1 MAKRYSSNTSGNS
14 LMIVMIVVIVAVL
27 ALGIWAVWG
36 TISTNVRNNQLA
48 NGAEP
53 TVEELSDQSGMEIDE
68 FLAQYGVADQGLDGS
83 SLMSEMTDPMTLTN
97 YASFMGVSLTE
108 DDFADFKTKNEIAD
122 DVTMDTTDPD
132 IKSQYYMYAYQK
144 QTEEQA
150 AEQAA
155 SEASADTADTAADTA
170 TTDTTAADATAAT
183 ASTDT
188 AAEATPAA
196 E

>member
-1 MAKRYSSNTSGNS
+1 MAKKYSSNTSGNS
-14 LMIVMIVVIVAVL
+14 LVIVMIVVIVAVL
-27 ALGIWAVWG
+27 ALGVWAVWG

-108 DDFADFKTKNEIAD
+108 DDFADFKTTNEIAD

-144 QTEEQA
+144 QMEEQA
-150 AEQAA
+150 AAQAA
-155 SEASADTADTAADTA
+155 SEASADTAADTATADTASTDTTAADTTADTA
-170 TTDTTAADATAAT
+170 TTDT
-183 ASTDT
+183 
-188 AAEATPAA
+188 AAE
-196 E
+196 

>member
-1 MAKRYSSNTSGNS
+1 MAKKYSSNTSGNS
-14 LMIVMIVVIVAVL
+14 LVIVMIVVIVAVL
-27 ALGIWAVWG
+27 ALGVWAVWG
-36 TISTNVRNNQLA
+36 TIFTNVRNNQLA

-108 DDFADFKTKNEIAD
+108 DDFADFKTTNEIAD

-144 QTEEQA
+144 QTE
-150 AEQAA
+150 EQAA

>member
-108 DDFADFKTKNEIAD
+108 DDFADFKTTNEIAD

-144 QTEEQA
+144 QMEEQA

>member
-1 MAKRYSSNTSGNS
+1 MAKKYSSNTSGNS
-14 LMIVMIVVIVAVL
+14 LVIVMIVVIVAVL
-27 ALGIWAVWG
+27 ALGVWAVWG
-36 TISTNVRNNQLA
+36 TIFTNVRNNQLA

-108 DDFADFKTKNEIAD
+108 DDFADFKTTNEIAD

-144 QTEEQA
+144 QMEEQA
-150 AEQAA
+150 AAQAA
-155 SEASADTADTAADTA
+155 SEASADTAADTATADTASTDTTSADTTADTA
-170 TTDTTAADATAAT
+170 TTDT
-183 ASTDT
+183 
-188 AAEATPAA
+188 AAE
-196 E
+196 

>member
-144 QTEEQA
+144 QA

>member
-14 LMIVMIVVIVAVL
+14 LMIVMIVVIIAVL